1 MPKQK
6 QSVDLDST
14 LFLMSDDTQDSEM
27 ISPEPMITD
36 LSDTQMLFQ
45 SQSTTVGDVSPFT
58 SQDSNAS
65 TLVPSQPLSQSSSN
79 ISVLDDTIALMEDS
93 TDSRYIHGPYHT
105 DQIRYISI
113 NF

>member
-1 MPKQK
+1 MPKEKQK
-6 QSVDLDST
+6 VDLDNT
-14 LFLMSDDTQDSEM
+14 LFLMSDDTQDSDM

-45 SQSTTVGDVSPFT
+45 SQSTVGAISSFT

-79 ISVLDDTIALMEDS
+79 ISALDDTIALMSDS
-93 TDSRYIHGPYHT
+93 TDSR
-105 DQIRYISI
+105 
-113 NF
+113 

>member
-1 MPKQK
+1 MPKEKQK
-6 QSVDLDST
+6 VDLDNT
-14 LFLMSDDTQDSEM
+14 LFLMSDDTQDSDM

-45 SQSTTVGDVSPFT
+45 SQTAVGVISPFT

-79 ISVLDDTIALMEDS
+79 ISALDDTIALMSDS
-93 TDSRYIHGPYHT
+93 TDSR
-105 DQIRYISI
+105 
-113 NF
+113 